1 VEQLRSAILDRAR
14 NSPVRNFARE
24 DYRKDTKWIWLGRYF
39 KPHKEEAS
47 KAAAFIVPAARPF
60 LFADSD
66 GGSASDGPTD
76 RIALSKRRL
85 KQARFRD
92 DIARGAR
99 FVVPLHDR
107 ECALAERRFGEVGGR
122 LRCNDRACPELTAT
136 VEQIDKSLFR
146 VSQPMFLA
154 LVDERRTEADGKLHH
169 LIIDKKTGGPDA
181 YN

>member
-92 DIARGAR
+92 DIARG
-99 FVVPLHDR
+99 
-107 ECALAERRFGEVGGR
+107 
-122 LRCNDRACPELTAT
+122 
-136 VEQIDKSLFR
+136 
-146 VSQPMFLA
+146 LA
-154 LVDERRTEADGKLHH
+154 LLFHFTIASVLWPNAGFEKSAVDFTVQ
-169 LIIDKKTGGPDA
+169 
-181 YN
+181 